1 MNNPPL
7 WSPVLTGPARQA
19 TLSVVSQALQ
29 RLRTPA
35 VLQTL
40 AASRRPGGG
49 PAALADGYTGIALLF
64 GQLDRCFPDR
74 GWDREA
80 HTYLALAAQE
90 IEAAPADGIGLGL
103 WSGLSGLC
111 YTVHFLARGETRY
124 RRLLATLDERL
135 AQRLTAEL
143 AHPAPAAN
151 DRALADY
158 DLISGAAEVLAYL
171 LDRPAVPSL
180 RFLRDALLDWLIAWS
195 ASSGYVVPPPRQAA
209 RPPHAQYGQ
218 ATTGSGLAHPAPG
231 PLAVLA
237 LAHRQ
242 GIARPGLAA
251 AVRTVADWLLIQS
264 SGAAGGPNGPEGG
277 MALPPVLL
285 RPVAPA
291 AGCQNRPGAARAL
304 WLAGVALA
312 DSALCAAALVAL
324 EAVRRGKAGEIGS
337 PILCHGGAGLLQIV
351 LRFAADTGRADL
363 AAWAAD
369 LAASVVDLFDPSTPV
384 GFHDRL
390 PNGTRHDRPG
400 LLDGATGVILPLLA
414 AATDTPPTWDRILL
428 LA

>member
-1 MNNPPL
+1 MNNLPL

-29 RLRTPA
+29 RLRPPA
-35 VLQTL
+35 VRQTL
-40 AASRRPGGG
+40 AASGRPGGW
-49 PAALADGYTGIALLF
+49 PAALADGYAGIALLF

-74 GWDREA
+74 GWDHEA

-90 IEAAPADGIGLGL
+90 VEAAPADGIGPGL
-103 WSGLSGLC
+103 WGGLSGLC

-124 RRLLATLDERL
+124 RRLLATLDARL
-135 AQRLTAEL
+135 VQQLTVEL
-143 AHPAPAAN
+143 AYPASAAN
-151 DRALADY
+151 ALADC
-158 DLISGAAEVLAYL
+158 DRISGAAEVLAYL
-171 LDRPAVPSL
+171 LERPAAPSL
-180 RFLRDALLDWLIAWS
+180 RSLRDALLDWLIAWS
-195 ASSGYVVPPPRQAA
+195 ASPGYVVPPPRQAA
-209 RPPHAQYGQ
+209 RHPHAPYGHE
-218 ATTGSGLAHPAPG
+218 ATGSGLAHRAPG

-251 AVRTVADWLLIQS
+251 AVRTLADWMMTQS
-264 SGAAGGPNGPEGG
+264 SEAAWGPSWPEGG
-277 MALPPVLL
+277 SSPPPALL
-285 RPVAPA
+285 RPVAQA
-291 AGCQNRPGAARAL
+291 VWCQNRPGVARAL

-312 DSALCAAALVAL
+312 DSALCAAALVTL
-324 EAVRRGKAGEIGS
+324 EAVHRRRTVGEIGS

-369 LAASVVDLFDPSTPV
+369 LAASLSDLFDPTTPL
-384 GFHDRL
+384 GFQERV
-390 PNGTRHDRPG
+390 PGGERRDRPG

>member
-19 TLSVVSQALQ
+19 TLSVVSQAVQ

-40 AASRRPGGG
+40 AAPGRP
-49 PAALADGYTGIALLF
+49 ATLSDGYAGIALLF
-64 GQLDRCFPDR
+64 GQFDRCFPDR
-74 GWDREA
+74 GWDHEA

-90 IEAAPADGIGLGL
+90 IEAAPADGIEPGL
-103 WSGLSGLC
+103 WGGLSGLC

-143 AHPAPAAN
+143 AYPASAAN
-151 DRALADY
+151 DRALADD

-171 LDRPAVPSL
+171 LDRPAAPSL
-180 RFLRDALLDWLIAWS
+180 RSLRDALLDWLIAWS
-195 ASSGYVVPPPRQAA
+195 ASPGYVVPPPPQAA
-209 RPPHAQYGQ
+209 RHPHAPYGPE
-218 ATTGSGLAHPAPG
+218 ATGSGLAHRAPG

-251 AVRTVADWLLIQS
+251 AVRTLADWLLIQS
-264 SGAAGGPNGPEGG
+264 SGAAWGPNWPEGG
-277 MALPPVLL
+277 PSPPPVLL
-285 RPVAPA
+285 RPVAQA
-291 AGCQNRPGAARAL
+291 AWCQNRPGVARAL

-324 EAVRRGKAGEIGS
+324 EAVRRRRTAGEIGS

-363 AAWAAD
+363 AAWAID
-369 LAASVVDLFDPSTPV
+369 LATSLSDLFDPATLL
-384 GFHDRL
+384 GFQERA
-390 PNGTRHDRPG
+390 PGGERRDRPG